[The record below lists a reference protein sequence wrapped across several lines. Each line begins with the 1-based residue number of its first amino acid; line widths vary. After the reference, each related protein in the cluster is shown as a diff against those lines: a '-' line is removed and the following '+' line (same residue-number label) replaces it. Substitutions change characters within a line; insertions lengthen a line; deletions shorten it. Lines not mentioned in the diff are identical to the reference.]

1 VNTPVPPVRRSV
13 RALLSAVLTALAI
26 PIALAAGAALP
37 GPAIVVCVVL
47 AVFVGLVARTLS
59 WVAGEPGGQAA
70 TVLALSAGLGAGIA
84 VVVLGV
90 LAVLAGPVVLV
101 VIPLVTAFAVVGWWV
116 VRGAAGPVV

>member
-1 VNTPVPPVRRSV
+1 VNSSVPPVRRSA

-26 PIALAAGAALP
+26 PLALAAGAALP
-37 GPAIVVCVVL
+37 GRAIVGCVAL

-59 WVAGEPGGQAA
+59 WVAGEPGGRAA
-70 TVLALSAGLGAGIA
+70 TVLALSAGLRAGIA

-101 VIPLVTAFAVVGWWV
+101 LIPLVTAFGAVGWWI
-116 VRGAAGPVV
+116 VRADTGPAV